1 MRIADIYTEGINKGK
16 EFGVLS
22 ADLRVLLAHNEG
34 FAEPI
39 DVLLRRDEEVKKP
52 DLFWEQ
58 FEELRKGKPVEYIV
72 NEASFL
78 NRKLYVDERVLIPR
92 TETEELVATITE
104 RITDY
109 YDPRNYLVVADIGT
123 GSGAIAIALKSYF
136 RNWILLASDISEG
149 ALEVA
154 NKNISKGV
162 ATITTMQGDALT
174 PYIEKKINLDI
185 IVSNPPYITNP
196 DETQDSVKD
205 YEPSTALWLDKN
217 NSVYEKIFRDCYK
230 VKKEG
235 LLMCFEIGYDLEEY
249 LTELM
254 AKYLHDYEFEFLEDL
269 NGKKRFLFVYLQ

>member
-1 MRIADIYTEGINKGK
+1 MKIAEIYTQGINKGK

-39 DVLLRRDEEVKKP
+39 DVLLRRDEEVKNP

-58 FEELRKGKPVEYIV
+58 FEELKAGKPVEYIV
-72 NEASFL
+72 HEASFL

-92 TETEELVATITE
+92 TETEELVAMITQKISE
-104 RITDY
+104 Y
-109 YDPRNYLVVADIGT
+109 YDPRNYLVAADIGT
-123 GSGAIAIALKSYF
+123 GSGAIAISLKSF
-136 RNWILLASDISEG
+136 FKNWVVLASDISSD

-154 NKNISKGV
+154 EKNISKGF
-162 ATITTMQGDALT
+162 AKITTMKGDSLT
-174 PYIEKKINLDI
+174 PYIENKINLDI
-185 IVSNPPYITNP
+185 IVSNPPYITKP
-196 DETQDSVKD
+196 EETQDSVKD

-217 NSVYEKIFRDCYK
+217 DSVYEKIFRDCYK
-230 VKKEG
+230 VKKES

-254 AKYLHDYEFEFLEDL
+254 AKYLHDYEFEFVKDL
-269 NGKKRFLFVYLQ
+269 NGKTRFLFVYLQ